1 MKLLVACLVFIATF
15 NLSWVKGG
23 LPRARESH
31 HIMRTETKLAHFL
44 YPFTLQISLCL
55 NVLFKTSI
63 FLDWTIGHVY
73 IKSYFIIL
81 IVSLWMDMCMWMLV
95 LTKAG
100 GFTSCEPP
108 DVGPG
113 NGNWIVYKCI
123 TNEAMLFGLL
133 SSLESHLHLAVIR
146 MAKVAH
152 PFLLCF
158 LIYLNEICREE
169 FMKSSVEWLCISKYS
184 NP

>member
-1 MKLLVACLVFIATF
+1 MISNHSALESENLYHLLYQRLIFGIISLNMKLLVACLVFIATF

-100 GFTSCEPP
+100 GFTSPEAEGAGSLWAAWC
-108 DVGPG
+108 GPRERKL
-113 NGNWIVYKCI
+113 NCLQMHHKWSDAVR
-123 TNEAMLFGLL
+123 
-133 SSLESHLHLAVIR
+133 SSLQPWITSTPCCY
-146 MAKVAH
+146 KDG
-152 PFLLCF
+152 
-158 LIYLNEICREE
+158 
-169 FMKSSVEWLCISKYS
+169 
-184 NP
+184 